1 MMKKSILLI
10 IAFVMAAPAF
20 AQPMEPRFVKID
32 SLLSYF
38 TANNKF
44 MGSVSIREKDKVV
57 FERAYGYADAE
68 NKIKSNADT
77 KYKIGSIT
85 KMFTSVV
92 IFQLMEEK
100 KLMPDAKLSQFFP
113 NIKNADSITITN
125 LLNHTSGLYN
135 YTNDSIFGSYVTA
148 FQPRKAML
156 KRIEA
161 YEPAFS
167 PGSTAD
173 YSNTNYLLL
182 GYIIEDILKKPYKDV
197 VEERIVKKLGLKNTY
212 YFGKI
217 NPRRNEAYSYHFNG
231 TEWER
236 HEEWNE
242 SAAGAAGAM
251 QSTPTDL
258 TKFIRALFE
267 GKLVKKASLD
277 EMLKFDYGFGKGIFS
292 FPFGE
297 RRFYGHNGGIE
308 NFTSSLGYYP
318 KDGLAIALNV
328 NGDNYDGN
336 EIMIGILSIYYKLP
350 YRFPNLKT
358 VTVAP
363 EILKGYEGTYASP
376 GVPLKINI
384 KYTDGVL
391 MAQATGQGAFPLNPA
406 SETEFNF
413 NPAGIN
419 IIFKDNGFTI
429 YQGGTE
435 TEFKKE

>member
-1 MMKKSILLI
+1 MKKSLLLI
-10 IAFVMAAPAF
+10 IAFIMAAPAF

-38 TANNKF
+38 AANNKF
-44 MGSVSIREKDKVV
+44 MGSVSISEKDQVV

-68 NKIKSNADT
+68 NKITANADT

-92 IFQLMEEK
+92 IFQLIEEK
-100 KLMPDAKLSQFFP
+100 KLSADTKLSQFFP

-135 YTNDSIFGSYVTA
+135 YTNDSIFSSYVTA

-156 KRIEA
+156 KRVEA
-161 YEPAFS
+161 LQPAFS

-197 VEERIVKKLGLKNTY
+197 VNERIVKKLGLKNTY
-212 YFGKI
+212 YYGKI

-242 SAAGAAGAM
+242 SVAGAAGAM

-258 TKFIRALFE
+258 TKFVRALFE

-277 EMLKFDYGFGKGIFS
+277 EMLKFDYGYGKGIFS

-318 KDGLAIALNV
+318 KEEVAVALTV
-328 NGDNYDGN
+328 NGNNYDSN

-363 EILKGYEGTYASP
+363 EILQGYEGTYASP
-376 GVPLKINI
+376 DVPLKINI
-384 KYTDGVL
+384 KYTNGTL

-406 SETEFNF
+406 SDSEFNF
-413 NPAGIN
+413 DPAGIR
-419 IIFKDNGFTI
+419 ITFEKDAFTI
-429 YQGGTE
+429 YQGGNGTK
-435 TEFKKE
+435 FKKE

>member
-1 MMKKSILLI
+1 MKKSLLLI
-10 IAFVMAAPAF
+10 IAYILAAPAF

-38 TANNKF
+38 AANNKF

-68 NKIKSNADT
+68 NKIKANADT

-85 KMFTSVV
+85 KMFTSVIV
-92 IFQLMEEK
+92 FQLIEEK
-100 KLMPDAKLSQFFP
+100 KLTADTKLSQFFP

-135 YTNDSIFGSYVTA
+135 FTNDSIFGSYVTA
-148 FQPRKAML
+148 FQPHKSML
-156 KRIEA
+156 KKIEA
-161 YEPAFS
+161 YEPVFS
-167 PGSTAD
+167 PGSKAE
-173 YSNTNYLLL
+173 YSNSNYLLL

-212 YFGKI
+212 YYGKI
-217 NPRRNEAYSYHFNG
+217 NPRRNEAYSYHYNG
-231 TEWER
+231 TDWER

-242 SAAGAAGAM
+242 SVAGAAGAM

-258 TKFIRALFE
+258 TTFIRALFE
-267 GKLVKKASLD
+267 GKLVKKTSLD
-277 EMLKFDYGFGKGIFS
+277 EMLKFDYGYGKGIFS

-297 RRFYGHNGGIE
+297 RHFYGHNGGIE

-318 KDGLAIALNV
+318 KEGLAVALTV
-328 NGDNYDGN
+328 NGNNYDGN

-358 VTVAP
+358 VKVAP

-384 KYTDGVL
+384 KYSNGVL
-391 MAQATGQGAFPLNPA
+391 MAQATGQGAFPLNPL
-406 SETEFNF
+406 SDNEFNF
-413 NPAGIN
+413 DPAGISVT
-419 IIFKDNGFTI
+419 FKDNSFTI
-429 YQGGTE
+429 YQGGTA